1 MLKHLSRQFISSTS
15 GNVAMMAAL
24 LAVPMFG
31 VAGIALDA
39 YRLGDAK
46 ARLQSAID
54 AGALAGASSTSTR
67 QDDIRKI
74 VLKFAAANGTRDI
87 ISDPSGIMIDIL
99 RDGTITVRAEG
110 KMNTTLTSL
119 LGYTTMDVVAETT
132 VKSLSGGAEVA
143 LVVDTTE
150 SMNAGGRIG
159 ALRAA
164 SRKFVSIIESVNS
177 TRGDHIKVSLVPYA
191 AYVNVGT
198 FNKNASWL
206 GTVDET
212 GGNVWRGCVG
222 PREHPKDTQDNGYGV
237 RIPPMMN
244 IYCANEI
251 EPLTSDAARL
261 NSRIDGLVANGL
273 TYIPGGLMWG
283 WRTLSESAPF
293 AEGATKV
300 KAKEDNIHKVI
311 VLMTDGQNTL
321 EKVPGTP
328 VLKYNGD
335 SHGNYDT
342 AVADARMLEVCENV
356 KDDGVEVYT
365 IGFKL
370 QEPDMKAKLEQ
381 CSSSPENYF
390 DASSDA
396 QLSAAFQSIA
406 NKVSAIY
413 LSR

>member
-1 MLKHLSRQFISSTS
+1 
-15 GNVAMMAAL
+15 MMAAF

-39 YRLGDAK
+39 YRLGEAQ

-54 AGALAGASSTSTR
+54 AGALAGASSTSAR
-67 QDDIRKI
+67 QEDIRDT
-74 VLKFAAANGTRDI
+74 VLKFATANGAGNI
-87 ISDPSGIMIDIL
+87 ISDPAGIKIDIFK
-99 RDGTITVRAEG
+99 DGTITVRAEG
-110 KMNTTLTSL
+110 RINTTLTSL
-119 LGYTTMDVVAETT
+119 LGYKTMDVVAETA

-143 LVVDTTE
+143 LVVDTTG
-150 SMNAGGRIG
+150 SMNAEGRIG

-164 SRKFVSIIESVNS
+164 ARKFISIIESANS
-177 TRGDHIKVSLVPYA
+177 NKSEHIKVSLVPYA

-198 FNKNASWL
+198 SNKNASWL
-206 GTVDET
+206 GTVDES
-212 GGNVWRGCVG
+212 GGKVWRGCVG

-237 RIPPMMN
+237 RVPPMMN
-244 IYCANEI
+244 IHCGNEI

-261 NSRIDGLVANGL
+261 NSRVDSLTATGL
-273 TYIPGGLMWG
+273 TYIPAGLMWG
-283 WRTLSESAPF
+283 WRTLSETAPF
-293 AEGATKV
+293 TEGASKP
-300 KAKEDNIHKVI
+300 KAKDDNIHKVV

-328 VLKYNGD
+328 VLKYTGVA
-335 SHGNYDT
+335 HGNFDT
-342 AVADARMLEVCENV
+342 ANADARMLEVCENV
-356 KDDGVEVYT
+356 KDAGIEVYT

-390 DASSDA
+390 DAGSDA

-413 LSR
+413 LSK